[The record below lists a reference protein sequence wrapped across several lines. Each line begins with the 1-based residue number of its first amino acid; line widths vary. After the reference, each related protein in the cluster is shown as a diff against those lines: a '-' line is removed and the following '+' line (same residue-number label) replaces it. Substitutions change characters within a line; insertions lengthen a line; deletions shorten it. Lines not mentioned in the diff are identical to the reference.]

1 MRVFI
6 YFILIF
12 GITESSYAQDY
23 VFVKEV
29 WGNVEFVVG
38 EKKTTVKELSSFSEK
53 SGVFI
58 LKDKNSQLFIRI
70 GDRLELLTFSEEK
83 YKYPLIDLI
92 NLKLDI
98 YKKEEGFLDKFFSI
112 FSFPNND
119 DAKINGMLVAE
130 KSGVS
135 RTFNDTNIVFIEEIM
150 MIDGYPLK
158 IDFSNF
164 TDSDDK
170 RNDEFN
176 ILVKNKWSNRIIKK
190 EQINETYFTIKTD
203 TENSLVTYWV
213 LEINNINSSKKIKGT
228 IKSLLLNSNKRNL
241 FDQLKDKAIAESK
254 TDECSYQIIFIES
267 LRSSGLLVNASYFLD
282 LFIETNNNPR
292 LINYKNYY
300 SNK

>member
-6 YFILIF
+6 YFVFVF
-12 GITESSYAQDY
+12 GIVASSFAQEI
-23 VFVKEV
+23 VVKQV
-29 WGNVEFVVG
+29 DGNVEFVVG
-38 EKKTTVKELSSFSEK
+38 EKRTIVKDFSTFSEK
-53 SGVFI
+53 EGVFI
-58 LKDKNSQLFIRI
+58 LRDKNAQLFIRI
-70 GDRLELLTFSEEK
+70 DDKLDILTFSEDN

-98 YKKEEGFLDKFFSI
+98 HKKEEGFLDKFFSI

-150 MIDGYPLK
+150 MMGGYPLK
-158 IDFSNF
+158 IDFSSF

-176 ILVKNKWSNRIIKK
+176 ILVKNKWSNRVIKK

-228 IKSLLLNSNKRNL
+228 IKSVPLNSNKRSL

-254 TDECSYQIIFIES
+254 TDECTYQIIFIES
-267 LRSSGLLVNASYFLD
+267 LRSSGLISNASYFLD
-282 LFIETNNNPR
+282 LFIETNKNQR

-300 SNK
+300 SNLN